1 MEASQLAEKL
11 SPIIRKYWV
20 PIVFAVLGLILL
32 GYGLIG
38 LFASGSLDD
47 VVLEKASED
56 KTESSVGKIIID
68 IEGAV
73 ISPGVYDLPVN
84 SRIKDIIV
92 RAGGLSQDADR
103 VWFAK
108 NINLAAKLTDG
119 SKLYIPFKGDSPS
132 PVLGTSS
139 SLGTGS
145 VSDLININTAS
156 ESQLDSLP
164 GVGPATASKIINN
177 RPYHS
182 LEELVSKKALGSKVF
197 ENIKDKISI

>member
-38 LFASGSLDD
+38 LFASESSSD

-177 RPYHS
+177 RPYQS